1 MQNCDPFAI
10 SFLLKVGRGRFAHGA
25 VTQVLRWVWLR
36 VGTPGFQP
44 RGLHKGSVVTKFG
57 EFEALPP
64 RCREWGPGGTPGSDK
79 TPSTGTR
86 PRMYRSGR
94 LTPAAFCLSSKESRA
109 VTSIRSSRPGATSP
123 QVFGELAVMHNQFP
137 NTSGKIRICK
147 RAHREKGCVVPSAM
161 HQQRHEHIRIG
172 QHRVVSGVDFEVFAV
187 EFFRGAALMR
197 LGRIGAAATANY
209 RRAWPGLAPE
219 ALQFDGLFHRRDRM
233 QRKAGNRPGAQ
244 LGVESAKHPALGS

>member
-109 VTSIRSSRPGATSP
+109 VTSVRSIRPGATSP
-123 QVFGELAVMHNQFP
+123 PSFRRTRRDAQPISQYIRQDSDLQTSAQGEGMCCALSHASTTARAHQDRT
-137 NTSGKIRICK
+137 TSGSVR
-147 RAHREKGCVVPSAM
+147 RR
-161 HQQRHEHIRIG
+161 
-172 QHRVVSGVDFEVFAV
+172 
-187 EFFRGAALMR
+187 FRGICR
-197 LGRIGAAATANY
+197 
-209 RRAWPGLAPE
+209 
-219 ALQFDGLFHRRDRM
+219 
-233 QRKAGNRPGAQ
+233 
-244 LGVESAKHPALGS
+244 